1 MIYVQL
7 LIGCVLL
14 LGGAEIMVRGAVQIA
29 TRLGLSAL
37 LIGMTVVAF
46 GTSAPELV
54 VSMNA
59 AFAGTSGIALG
70 NIVGSNTANILLI
83 LGATCLIAPVTVDP
97 KAVMRDGIMLLAASI
112 FFVWISLIGH
122 IGSLV
127 GIVMVASLVAYF
139 VRSYLLERKDGTASA
154 KLHERETEEFKDIKI
169 NIWLAWGFFV
179 VGLGGVIYG
188 ADLLVESGSEIAR
201 AIGIS
206 EEVIGLT
213 VIAIGTSLPELAAS
227 VVAAI
232 RGHTDVAVGNVV
244 GSNIFNILFVGGGVA
259 AVHPL
264 DIPEQIRRFDM
275 WIMLVATLILFAYL
289 VMGRRFRRPDGALF
303 IGIYGGYVALQVYGV
318 SNLYEWLP

>member
-1 MIYVQL
+1 MTYVQL
-7 LIGCVLL
+7 VIGCILL

-29 TRLGLSAL
+29 TRLGLSSL

-54 VSMNA
+54 VSLNA
-59 AFAGTSGIALG
+59 AIAGTPGIAVG
-70 NIVGSNTANILLI
+70 NVVGSNIANILLI
-83 LGATCLIAPVTVDP
+83 LGATCLIAPVMVDP

-112 FFVWISLIGH
+112 FFVWISLLGN
-122 IGSLV
+122 IGSVV
-127 GIVMVASLVAYF
+127 GSLMVVSLVAYF
-139 VRSYLLERKDGTASA
+139 IRSYFLEKNDGMPSA

-169 NIWLAWGFFV
+169 NIWLAWGFFI
-179 VGLGGVIYG
+179 VGLGGVVYG

-201 AIGIS
+201 NLGVS

-244 GSNIFNILFVGGGVA
+244 GSNLFNLLLVGGGVA

-264 DIPEQIRRFDM
+264 DIPEQIQRFDM
-275 WIMLVATLILFAYL
+275 WIMLAATLMLFAYL
-289 VMGRRFRRPDGALF
+289 VLGRRFRRREGALLV
-303 IGIYGGYVALQVYGV
+303 GTYGGYVAFQAYGV
-318 SNLYEWLP
+318 SSLYQWIP

>member
-1 MIYVQL
+1 MTYVQL
-7 LIGCVLL
+7 VIGCILL

-29 TRLGLSAL
+29 TRLGLSSL

-54 VSMNA
+54 VSLNA
-59 AFAGTSGIALG
+59 AIAGTPGIAVG
-70 NIVGSNTANILLI
+70 NVVGSNIANILLI
-83 LGATCLIAPVTVDP
+83 LGATCLIAPVMVDP

-112 FFVWISLIGH
+112 FFVWISLLGN
-122 IGSLV
+122 IGSVV
-127 GIVMVASLVAYF
+127 GSLMVVSLVAYF
-139 VRSYLLERKDGTASA
+139 IRSYFLEKNDGMPSA

-169 NIWLAWGFFV
+169 NIWLAWGFFI
-179 VGLGGVIYG
+179 VGLGGVVYG

-201 AIGIS
+201 NLGVS

-244 GSNIFNILFVGGGVA
+244 GSNLFNLLLVGGGVA

-264 DIPEQIRRFDM
+264 DIPEQIQRFDM
-275 WIMLVATLILFAYL
+275 WIMLAATLMLFAYL
-289 VMGRRFRRPDGALF
+289 VLGRRFRRREGALLV
-303 IGIYGGYVALQVYGV
+303 GTYGGYVAFQVYGV
-318 SNLYEWLP
+318 SSLYQWIP